1 MFVYVTDN
9 GFEIDLERACRPAP
23 TLSPHGTGSQSTAL
37 GITACMAR
45 PTWQGQI
52 QISLVSFGVSI
63 VPASTSARQV
73 AFHEVDRK
81 TGERIHHRKTAGGD
95 EAVEAED
102 VAKGFEYEKGKYLV
116 IEPEDL
122 KRVRLPGQRTVTLE
136 HFVPRNEIDP
146 AYFERPYFLI
156 PKDELQARTMAT
168 MSRALRESERV
179 GLAEITFSGR
189 EHFVAIAPPTDADS
203 PWLNMYLLRYEE
215 ELRDP
220 AAYYGDL
227 KKPSID
233 KKQLAMAEQLIE
245 SYSEAF
251 EPAAFKDDFE
261 AALREFVQAKLHNRK
276 LPKPE
281 AVPKPG
287 KVIDLMDALKRSL
300 AERKSGHAEHAAGE
314 HAKAKTRRRKAA

>member
-1 MFVYVTDN
+1 
-9 GFEIDLERACRPAP
+9 
-23 TLSPHGTGSQSTAL
+23 
-37 GITACMAR
+37 
-45 PTWQGQI
+45 
-52 QISLVSFGVSI
+52 

-81 TGERIHHRKTAGGD
+81 TSERIHHRKIAD
-95 EAVEAED
+95 EDQAVEEED

-122 KRVRLPGQRTVTLE
+122 KRLRLPGQKTVTLE

-146 AYFERPYFLI
+146 AFFERPYFVV

-189 EHFVAIAPPTDADS
+189 EHFVAIAPPTDEES

-220 AAYYGDL
+220 ADYYKDF
-227 KKPSID
+227 KKPTVD
-233 KKQLAMAEQLIE
+233 KKQLAMAEQLIK

-251 EPAAFKDDFE
+251 DPAAFKDDFE
-261 AALREFVQAKLHNRK
+261 KALREFVEAKLENKPLQKRH
-276 LPKPE
+276 PE
-281 AVPKPG
+281 AKPG

-300 AERKSGHAEHAAGE
+300 AERKSGHAEQASAE
-314 HAKAKTRRRKAA
+314 HAKARTRRRKAA

>member
-1 MFVYVTDN
+1 MT
-9 GFEIDLERACRPAP
+9 RP
-23 TLSPHGTGSQSTAL
+23 
-37 GITACMAR
+37 I
-45 PTWQGQI
+45 WQGQI

-81 TGERIHHRKTAGGD
+81 TGERIHHRKTAADD
-95 EAVEAED
+95 EGVEAED
-102 VAKGFEYEKGKYLV
+102 VAKGYEYEKGKYLV

-122 KRVRLPGQRTVTLE
+122 KRLRLPGQKTVTLE

-146 AYFERPYFLI
+146 TYFERPYFLI
-156 PKDELQARTMAT
+156 PKDEAQARAMAT

-189 EHFVAIAPPTDADS
+189 EHFVAIAPPTDTDS

-220 AAYYGDL
+220 TAYYGDL
-227 KKPSID
+227 KKPTID
-233 KKQLAMAEQLIE
+233 KKQLAMAQQLIE
-245 SYSEAF
+245 SYSESFDA
-251 EPAAFKDDFE
+251 AAFRDDFE
-261 AALREFVQAKLHNRK
+261 AALREFVQAKLGNK
-276 LPKPE
+276 PLPKRHPE
-281 AVPKPG
+281 AKPG

-300 AERKSGHAEHAAGE
+300 AAQKSGHAAHAGGGQ
-314 HAKAKTRRRKAA
+314 AKSKSRRKAA

>member
-1 MFVYVTDN
+1 
-9 GFEIDLERACRPAP
+9 
-23 TLSPHGTGSQSTAL
+23 
-37 GITACMAR
+37 MAR

-73 AFHEVDRK
+73 SFHEVDRK
-81 TGERIHHRKTAGGD
+81 TGERLHHRKIAADD

-116 IEPEDL
+116 IEPADL
-122 KRVRLPGQRTVTLE
+122 KRLRLPGQRTATIE
-136 HFVPRNEIDP
+136 HFVPRDAIDP
-146 AYFERPYFLI
+146 AYFERPYFVI

-179 GLAEITFSGR
+179 GLTELTFSGR
-189 EHFVAIAPPTDADS
+189 EHFVAIAPPVDTES
-203 PWLNMYLLRYEE
+203 PWLNMYLLHYEN

-233 KKQLAMAEQLIE
+233 KKQLAMAQQLIE
-245 SYSEAF
+245 SYSGPF
-251 EPAAFKDDFE
+251 NPSAFKDDFE
-261 AALREFVQAKLHNRK
+261 TALREFVDAKLGK
-276 LPKPE
+276 QEMPKRPAE
-281 AVPKPG
+281 AKPG

-300 AERKSGHAEHAAGE
+300 AERKTGHAADQS
-314 HAKAKTRRRKAA
+314 KSKTRRRRAA

>member
-1 MFVYVTDN
+1 
-9 GFEIDLERACRPAP
+9 
-23 TLSPHGTGSQSTAL
+23 
-37 GITACMAR
+37 MAR

-81 TGERIHHRKTAGGD
+81 TGERIHHRKVASDD
-95 EAVEAED
+95 EAVETED

-116 IEPEDL
+116 VEPEDL
-122 KRVRLPGQRTVTLE
+122 KRLRLPGQKTVNLE
-136 HFVPRNEIDP
+136 HFVPRNSIDP
-146 AYFERPYFLI
+146 TFFERPYFVV
-156 PKDELQARTMAT
+156 PKDESQARTMAT

-189 EHFVAIAPPTDADS
+189 EHFVAIAPPIDEES

-215 ELRDP
+215 ELRNP
-220 AAYYGDL
+220 ATYYGDF

-233 KKQLAMAEQLIE
+233 KKQLAMAEQLID
-245 SYSEAF
+245 SYSEDF
-251 EPAAFKDDFE
+251 KPSAFKDDFE
-261 AALREFVQAKLHNRK
+261 KALREFVEAKLENK
-276 LPKPE
+276 PLPKRHPE
-281 AVPKPG
+281 AKPG

-300 AERKSGHAEHAAGE
+300 ADRKSGHAEHAGGE
-314 HAKAKTRRRKAA
+314 QAKGRTRRRKAA

>member
-1 MFVYVTDN
+1 
-9 GFEIDLERACRPAP
+9 
-23 TLSPHGTGSQSTAL
+23 
-37 GITACMAR
+37 MAR

-81 TGERIHHRKTAGGD
+81 TGERLHHRKTASDD

-122 KRVRLPGQRTVTLE
+122 KRLRLPGQKTVTLE

-146 AYFERPYFLI
+146 SYFERPYFLI

-189 EHFVAIAPPTDADS
+189 ERFVAIAPATDPNS
-203 PWLNMYLLRYEE
+203 PWLNMHVLRYQE

-220 AAYYGDL
+220 GDYYKDF
-227 KKPSID
+227 KAPAVD
-233 KKQLAMAEQLIE
+233 KRQLAMAEQLIK
-245 SYSEAF
+245 SYSEEF
-251 EPAAFKDDFE
+251 DPAAFKDDFE
-261 AALREFVQAKLHNRK
+261 AALREFVEAKMGNK
-276 LPKPE
+276 PLPKRHPE
-281 AVPKPG
+281 AKPG

-300 AERKSGHAEHAAGE
+300 AERKSGHAERAAGE
-314 HAKAKTRRRKAA
+314 HAKSKTRRRKAA

>member
-1 MFVYVTDN
+1 M
-9 GFEIDLERACRPAP
+9 
-23 TLSPHGTGSQSTAL
+23 
-37 GITACMAR
+37 
-45 PTWQGQI
+45 
-52 QISLVSFGVSI
+52 
-63 VPASTSARQV
+63 PASTSARQV

-81 TGERIHHRKTAGGD
+81 TGERIHHRKAAADD

-102 VAKGFEYEKGKYLV
+102 VAKGYEYEKGKYLV

-122 KRVRLPGQRTVTLE
+122 KRLRLPGQKTVNLE

-156 PKDELQARTMAT
+156 PKDEAQARTMAT

-189 EHFVAIAPPTDADS
+189 EHFVAIAPPADTDS

-233 KKQLAMAEQLIE
+233 KKQLAMAQQLIE
-245 SYSEAF
+245 SYSQSF
-251 EPAAFKDDFE
+251 DPAAFKDDFE
-261 AALREFVQAKLHNRK
+261 AALREFVQAKLDNK
-276 LPKPE
+276 PLPKRPSE
-281 AVPKPG
+281 EKPG

-300 AERKSGHAEHAAGE
+300 AAQKSGHAAHAAGE